1 MKRKLRPWVKVSAG
15 ILAAAVLS
23 AAASCQNET
32 VYTLQNEFGKSS
44 SGSVTDK
51 HGQTEPMR
59 FEAQESQRK
68 GENLLLVPKLLKE
81 VADI

>member
-15 ILAAAVLS
+15 VLAVTVLS

-32 VYTLQNEFGKSS
+32 LYTLQNDSGKSLS
-44 SGSVTDK
+44 ERETDK

-59 FEAQESQRK
+59 FETGDSQRK

>member
-15 ILAAAVLS
+15 VLAVTVLS

-32 VYTLQNEFGKSS
+32 LYTLQNDSGKSS
-44 SGSVTDK
+44 SERVTDK
-51 HGQTEPMR
+51 HRQTDPMH
-59 FEAQESQRK
+59 FEAGESQRK

>member
-32 VYTLQNEFGKSS
+32 VYTLQNDFEKSS

-51 HGQTEPMR
+51 HGQTEPVH
-59 FEAQESQRK
+59 FETGSAQRK
-68 GENLLLVPKLLKE
+68 GENLLFVPKLLKE